1 MVVIHLTMDLG
12 RLEWR
17 FERDS
22 ISGGGGAQILE
33 CQGNHYNASR
43 FSLLLWPSWH
53 TNGTWKLQPAM
64 YGDSGHKMDSKGMFR
79 GYLEGWGWR
88 AKQHI
93 ALPLHLPRQDSV
105 QFTFYQLVSI
115 ITLFFVNFGTAV
127 ISTIITAFGARET

>member
-79 GYLEGWGWR
+79 GYLERDGVGGR
-88 AKQHI
+88 STPPTYYGRI
-93 ALPLHLPRQDSV
+93 RSSSP
-105 QFTFYQLVSI
+105 FTSWSQSLLYSSLTSG
-115 ITLFFVNFGTAV
+115 LL
-127 ISTIITAFGARET
+127 